1 MLMGSE
7 DVLNAKE
14 GMIEQ
19 EQRNTEPENRIVRAV
34 CGISLTGDCGNLT
47 KVGGQNLSL
56 LSIKSRKIHCI
67 HIFSSI

>member
-7 DVLNAKE
+7 DILNAEE

-34 CGISLTGDCGNLT
+34 CG
-47 KVGGQNLSL
+47 
-56 LSIKSRKIHCI
+56 KSHKGTVAI
-67 HIFSSI
+67 